1 MYVEMWLVLFPKRS
15 ISSFLDASSPS
26 PASMA
31 RRRRHAISREV
42 PWHEAGEVRYPAAPP
57 WHGKADVRYPATLRG
72 TWRPMCGGSW
82 SKQGDVRRFPAREGR
97 SAGNPALTSRAS
109 CQMQWTITAHRSRRA
124 IEQRRKP
131 TWDRTTPR
139 TTAHR
144 SRRAIR
150 QHPRPMGASMR
161 RHPSGLT
168 RHQLDDPALRM
179 EPYGA
184 PWTPRAVPT
193 ATPVNARPQLDT
205 TNPRS
210 AIMRRAPSRLRHR
223 VSAIQPFRA
232 WQEEPSCHL

>member
-42 PWHEAGEVRYPAAPP
+42 PRHEACEVRYPAVPP
-57 WHGKADVRYPATLRG
+57 WHVAPDVRYSATLRG

-82 SKQGDVRRFPAREGR
+82 LKQGDVRWFPAREGR

-109 CQMQWTITAHRSRRA
+109 CQMQWTI
-124 IEQRRKP
+124 
-131 TWDRTTPR
+131 
-139 TTAHR
+139 TAHR

-210 AIMRRAPSRLRHR
+210 AIMCRAPSRLRHR
-223 VSAIQPFRA
+223 VSAIQPFHA
-232 WQEEPSCHL
+232 WQEEPSCHR